1 MLKCVLSLWVASVC
15 VLGFANNNND
25 IVKLGSLWII
35 KDAPAAMP
43 MKLFIAS
50 AKELAKSYSDT
61 EAPSSINCFL
71 LRHNGKNILID
82 TGYGPPR
89 GKTQTLLA
97 NEKIDIVLL
106 THMHPDHVGGLV
118 TADGKAAFPGAEV
131 YLSRKEYN
139 YWKSAPEAELQ
150 NQIFGLYNINLFDPD
165 QEILPGIYALDAAGH
180 TPGHTIYENN
190 VYMFAGDL
198 LHATVWQL
206 PDPEVS
212 CAYDMDPEKAAETR
226 RKFLQRAA
234 KTGKTVA
241 GCHFPM
247 PAVGKIINGENGGF
261 ELK

>member
-1 MLKCVLSLWVASVC
+1 MLKCVLLLWVASVSAIG
-15 VLGFANNNND
+15 LADNGND
-25 IVKLGSLWII
+25 IVKLGSIWVI

-43 MKLFIAS
+43 MKLFKAS
-50 AKELAKSYSDT
+50 AKELAKTYSDT
-61 EAPSSINCFL
+61 EAPASINCFL
-71 LRHNGKNILID
+71 LRQNGKNILID
-82 TGYGPPR
+82 AGYGPPR

-97 NEKIDIVLL
+97 GETIDIILI
-106 THMHPDHVGGLV
+106 THMHPDHIGGLIGP
-118 TADGKAAFPGAEV
+118 DGKAAFPGAEV

-139 YWKSAPEAELQ
+139 YWKNESDAEMQ
-150 NQIFGLYNINLFDPD
+150 NQLFGLYDINLFDPD
-165 QEILPGIYALDAAGH
+165 QEILPGIHALDAPGH
-180 TPGHTIYENN
+180 TPGHTVYENN

-206 PDPEVS
+206 ADPEIS

-226 RKFLQRAA
+226 RKFLQRAV

-247 PAVGKIINGENGGF
+247 PAVGKIINAENGGF